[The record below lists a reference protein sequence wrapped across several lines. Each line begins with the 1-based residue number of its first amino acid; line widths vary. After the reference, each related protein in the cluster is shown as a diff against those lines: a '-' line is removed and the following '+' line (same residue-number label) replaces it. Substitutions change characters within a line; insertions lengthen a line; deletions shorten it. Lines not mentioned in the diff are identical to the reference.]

1 MQYSCVL
8 KFVSKEIDPSTGEP
22 EDEGYEDEYTLED
35 VSLDLVDYIQPH
47 SVPNFKKV
55 IFQLKLDMV
64 LNNLVHVGVG

>member
-1 MQYSCVL
+1 VL

>member
-55 IFQLKLDMV
+55 IFQLKLHMV
-64 LNNLVHVGVG
+64 

>member
-1 MQYSCVL
+1 ML

-35 VSLDLVDYIQPH
+35 VSLELVDYIQPH

-55 IFQLKLDMV
+55 ISLSLKQ
-64 LNNLVHVGVG
+64 

>member
-1 MQYSCVL
+1 ML